1 MIQRKTCEN
10 MGFRRPVFPLIL
22 SYFTQCE
29 EMLHVTTLAF
39 TLLEFSERNLLTLLK
54 LHCTKNEV
62 FH

>member
-1 MIQRKTCEN
+1 MIQQCEE
-10 MGFRRPVFPLIL
+10 MLHV
-22 SYFTQCE
+22 TQCE

-39 TLLEFSERNLLTLLK
+39 TLLEFSERNLLILLK